1 MTTFLYNIKTKNMTM
16 NKQILYILSLM
27 GLLSF
32 AACTN
37 EDEPALSNETGEI
50 RFSVVDTT
58 AVEITTKA
66 SLDFDVNEFNV
77 SLSRGDESIFPNR
90 KYGDIAGTSITCSA
104 GSGYLLTAES
114 CTEAEA
120 ESANSG
126 WGQARVYGAEAFE
139 VLANESKEVTVTCG
153 LANTSVEVEFGDY
166 ITSTYSTYS
175 IEIHATDTPSRSFTF
190 DERNHSFR
198 TAYFN
203 VGESGRDIS
212 IAVTLPY
219 FENPYTKK
227 FILQPSKSHKLS
239 VKIDGDDTNTTVTLG
254 ITVDGELLEEITL
267 KQNINPYE

>member
-1 MTTFLYNIKTKNMTM
+1 M

-104 GSGYLLTAES
+104 GEGYLLTAVS

-120 ESANSG
+120 ESAENG
-126 WGQARVYGAEAFE
+126 WGQARVYGEKSFAVVAGET
-139 VLANESKEVTVTCG
+139 KTVTVECG
-153 LANTSVEVEFGDY
+153 LVNSSIDVDFSDF
-166 ITSTYSTYS
+166 IKSTYKEYS
-175 IEIHATDTPSRSFTF
+175 MEIHTSDAPDRSFTLN
-190 DERNHSFR
+190 EVNHSYK

-203 VGESGRDIS
+203 VGESGRTLYCTVNLPGFEKPFLETVEMVPSRSYKLMVKVIGEAGDMS
-212 IAVTLPY
+212 ASLDIAVDNTLQEVNKP
-219 FENPYTKK
+219 E
-227 FILQPSKSHKLS
+227 S
-239 VKIDGDDTNTTVTLG
+239 
-254 ITVDGELLEEITL
+254 
-267 KQNINPYE
+267 INPYE